1 MDKNAMTYHVSIC
14 SPKSP
19 FCKKNAECF
28 TPDISSVNIDYIAG
42 ITEAMLEDND
52 MDKENAGDIE
62 NVKSADIENVMPMNM
77 MDACLNKENTNA
89 NDDELF
95 QLLQTMLWREK
106 KQNNP

>member
-1 MDKNAMTYHVSIC
+1 MTYHVSLC

-42 ITEAMLEDND
+42 ITEATLEDND

-62 NVKSADIENVMPMNM
+62 NVMSVDIENVMSVDIENIMPMNM
-77 MDACLNKENTNA
+77 MDACLNKEEA
-89 NDDELF
+89 NKHDEELY
-95 QLLQTMLWREK
+95 QLLRSIL
-106 KQNNP
+106 